1 MATWKKL
8 ATMQGDSVVG
18 SITGIAY
25 GGLGETL
32 SITGGGTGADMTNFP
47 TGSLLMYDGTQVVPV
62 ENTGANNEI
71 LISDGSGWTFRDVAD
86 THEHSQY
93 VGVSGDS
100 VIDGSL
106 TVAGSVQAD
115 SMEIIELNTID
126 QATGTGVVLN
136 TSGGSANGDQSGLFN
151 SLDGDSTISNNDP
164 AILWNHTESSWYIG
178 KWSSAGD
185 NFSSMKQLG
194 EVEILSSAPTGS
206 ADKAGVLASHG
217 GNVYV
222 SVA

>member
-1 MATWKKL
+1 MD
-8 ATMQGDSVVG
+8 GDEVVG

-25 GGLGETL
+25 GGLGGTL
-32 SITGGGTGADMTNFP
+32 GIDGGGTNADMSGWAA
-47 TGSLLMYDGTQVVPV
+47 GSLLMYDGTQVIPV
-62 ENTGANNEI
+62 ANSGSDGEI

-86 THEHSQY
+86 THEHVQY

-100 VIDGSL
+100 TISGSL
-106 TVAGSVQAD
+106 TVAGTVNAG
-115 SMEIIELNTID
+115 SMELIELNTID

-136 TSGGSANGDQSGLFN
+136 ASGGSANGDQSGLFN
-151 SLDGDSTISNNDP
+151 SLDGDSVISTDDP
-164 AILWNHTESSWYIG
+164 AILWNNAESSWYIG
-178 KWSSAGD
+178 KYKSSGD
-185 NFSSMKQLG
+185 NFENMKQLG
-194 EVEILSSAPTGS
+194 EVEILGSAPSGA